1 MATLKPITI
10 IYITM
15 TACIGVIMI
24 LYPISVGSSM
34 QDATWC
40 DENCIAGTYITS
52 LVLAIFVLLLI
63 VLGFLIRSRSS

>member
-1 MATLKPITI
+1 MPKLKPVTI

-15 TACIGVIMI
+15 AVCLGIITI

-34 QDATWC
+34 QDVTFC

-52 LVLAIFVLLLI
+52 LILAILVLFLI
-63 VLGFLIRSRSS
+63 VLRFVISSL